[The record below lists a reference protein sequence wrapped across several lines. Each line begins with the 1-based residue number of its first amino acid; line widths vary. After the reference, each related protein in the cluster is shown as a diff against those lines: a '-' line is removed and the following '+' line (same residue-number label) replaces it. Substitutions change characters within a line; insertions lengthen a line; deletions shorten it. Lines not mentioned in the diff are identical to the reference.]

1 MEERNRWLF
10 RYILV
15 EASGAGR
22 RPCTRPGLAG
32 AASAGLVQMTKTS
45 VLQAIRRTLS
55 SMIFPPAPNATPP
68 VRETAKHRLRYGRPP
83 SMGSASSTSSRTGCD
98 ASRSADRALGSTAP
112 LAQRGAALRSGEGRC
127 QHAAKTPILGRN
139 EVTKE
144 AVAMKRAVRWVASIG
159 LLAALASGVPSAEA
173 AGNPMKLVGALNPWK
188 DGQFSNVA
196 ADAGRHVAYL
206 GSFDDQGVAVI
217 DTTDSTQPVLADRL
231 STHITSDALTSD
243 SADLDLVGRYLA
255 VSHQPWNDERAF
267 AGISIYDTANP
278 YHPTL
283 VRRVA
288 LPGGIHTVQL
298 DPEVERGRPYAYA
311 NAFEFGTTEVFV
323 VNVSTGAVVGTY
335 RSSEPQGCQPSEAQC
350 DVFNSPHEG
359 FLQRHPRSGRMLDYV
374 SYWDSGLRIVD
385 VTDPARP
392 VEVGAFDY
400 PGLPG
405 DCCAHYPAQVG
416 FWHIN
421 GHPVQAAAINGQGS
435 GAINGVFQRFFTW
448 DAHNLDVKGEDT
460 LLVANYTMGIRLVDT
475 TDKADPAETAFYL
488 PNANKR
494 DACKQ
499 HCYFQGRE
507 TWGAYFGADQNIYAS
522 DFWLGFFIVNPS

>member
-1 MEERNRWLF
+1 
-10 RYILV
+10 
-15 EASGAGR
+15 
-22 RPCTRPGLAG
+22 
-32 AASAGLVQMTKTS
+32 
-45 VLQAIRRTLS
+45 
-55 SMIFPPAPNATPP
+55 
-68 VRETAKHRLRYGRPP
+68 
-83 SMGSASSTSSRTGCD
+83 
-98 ASRSADRALGSTAP
+98 
-112 LAQRGAALRSGEGRC
+112 
-127 QHAAKTPILGRN
+127 LGRN
-139 EVTKE
+139 AVTKE
-144 AVAMKRAVRWVASIG
+144 GVAMKRAVRWVASIG

-392 VEVGAFDY
+392 VEVGTFDY

-405 DCCAHYPAQVG
+405 DCCAHYAAPTPSGNWVYQEDEIGEGGTGGVHVLDTRDCDGTRSCHPAQVG

-475 TDKADPAETAFYL
+475 TDKADPTETAFYL